1 MPRTFPLGSG
11 HLRSHDHCLPDSST
25 PIKKHKALLTLKYS
39 APKFGPTGKLSHVS
53 PKLEGCQSPLTQI
66 PVESEKASVK
76 PATEKV
82 PRSRTPSKKAEVQ
95 PLPLDQLTWLTL
107 KQAALRWPSFTEKS
121 LRHTVSQAEAY
132 KKYPQSGLVS
142 NGFIDCIVRP
152 AGQRKIILNA
162 EKFEQWLKSFS
173 VAAKWNQ

>member
-1 MPRTFPLGSG
+1 MTRTTPLRVGQ
-11 HLRSHDHCLPDSST
+11 LRSPEHCLHDSSN
-25 PIKKHKALLTLKYS
+25 PIKKHRPLLTLRYN
-39 APKFGPTGKLSHVS
+39 APKLGLDGKLIYVS
-53 PKLEGCQSPLTQI
+53 PKLECCKPPSLSV
-66 PVESEKASVK
+66 PVESNKAATE
-76 PATEKV
+76 PATEKA
-82 PRSRTPSKKAEVQ
+82 PRSRKPSKKAEVQ

-173 VAAKWNQ
+173 VAAK